1 MIKKLLLIFLL
12 TCPQLLHSS
21 VEVDFNI
28 WLNKF
33 KITALKKGISEETIT
48 NSFKN
53 AKYLEQVIKYDRYQ
67 PEFFEDTK
75 TYLKKRATRSRAL
88 KAKKLLKKNQKLFDE
103 IEKKFKVEK
112 ELLLAL
118 WGVETNFGKHVGK
131 MDIISSLATLSFDK
145 RRSEFFSN
153 ELLILLK
160 LIEKKMIDVDTLY
173 GSWAGAFGN
182 FQFMP
187 SAIENYAIDYDK
199 NGKIELKQSLHDAVA
214 SAANYLNKIGWKY
227 QSSCFYKVKLTKP
240 IPKKYIN
247 VSAKKIKNYMII
259 KSWKKKGIVDIE
271 YIDDKNKAA
280 LVIPDL
286 AVSEGSEDSPAFLV
300 FENYEKIL
308 KWNRSLRFGVTICT
322 LANMI
327 KNEI

>member
-1 MIKKLLLIFLL
+1 MIKKLLIIFLL
-12 TCPQLLHSS
+12 TYPQFSYS
-21 VEVDFNI
+21 NVEIDFNI

-33 KITALKKGISEETIT
+33 KIIALKKGISEETIN

-53 AKYLEQVIKYDRYQ
+53 TKYLEQVIKYDRYQ

-75 TYLKKRATRSRAL
+75 TYINKRATRSRML
-88 KAKKLLKKNQKLFDE
+88 KAKTLLIKNQELFDQV
-103 IEKKFKVEK
+103 EKKFNVEK

-118 WGVETNFGKHVGK
+118 WGIETNFGKHVGK

-153 ELLILLK
+153 ELIILLK
-160 LIEKKMIDVDTLY
+160 LIDQKLVDVDTLY

-214 SAANYLNKIGWKY
+214 SAANYINKIGWKY
-227 QSSCFYKVKLTKP
+227 KSSCFHKVELTKP
-240 IPKKYIN
+240 ISEKYIN
-247 VSAKKIKNYMII
+247 VSAKKIKNYLTI
-259 KSWKKKGIVDIE
+259 KSWKEKGIVDIQQ
-271 YIDDKNKAA
+271 INDKYKAA
-280 LVIPDL
+280 LIIPDL
-286 AVSEGSEDSPAFLV
+286 AVLEENINSPSFLV
-300 FENYEKIL
+300 FGNYEKIL
-308 KWNRSLRFGVTICT
+308 KWNRSLRFGVTVCT

-327 KNEI
+327 RNEI

>member
-12 TCPQLLHSS
+12 TYPQFSYS
-21 VEVDFNI
+21 NVEIDFNI

-33 KITALKKGISEETIT
+33 KIRALKKGISEETIN

-75 TYLKKRATRSRAL
+75 TYINKRATPSRML
-88 KAKKLLKKNQKLFDE
+88 KAKALLIKNQKLFDE
-103 IEKKFKVEK
+103 VEKKFNVEK

-118 WGVETNFGKHVGK
+118 WGIETNFGIHVGK

-145 RRSEFFSN
+145 RRSEFFSK
-153 ELLILLK
+153 ELITLLK
-160 LIEKKMIDVDTLY
+160 LIDQKLVDVDTLY

-247 VSAKKIKNYMII
+247 TSAKKIKNYMII
-259 KSWKKKGIVDIE
+259 KSWKKKGIVDIQQ
-271 YIDDKNKAA
+271 INDKYKAA

-286 AVSEGSEDSPAFLV
+286 AVPEGNEDSPAFLV
-300 FENYEKIL
+300 FKNYEKIL